1 MPPSTGSAVL
11 PPDRPGSPGSLIVSF
26 AGTYLRELGGRIAV
40 AALIDCLS
48 CVDLAGPS
56 VRQAIVRLK
65 SRGFLAADRSA
76 GTAGYRLTE
85 AGLRDLTTGDRRIFR
100 PSRATVEDG
109 WVIAVFSVPE
119 ADRHLRHDLRTELA
133 WLGFGTVSPGV
144 WIAPRP
150 LADPTRDLLTDAGLD
165 RYVTWFGA
173 QHLTAIDVADWWDL
187 DALRG
192 QYDTFLA
199 NHRAE
204 VASPALTDEQ
214 AFARHLRLIDEW
226 RLFPRL
232 DPGLPDS
239 LLPPDW
245 PARAAW
251 ELFETLHSRWS
262 TAGLRHVRSIVS

>member
-1 MPPSTGSAVL
+1 M
-11 PPDRPGSPGSLIVSF
+11 
-26 AGTYLRELGGRIAV
+26 
-40 AALIDCLS
+40 
-48 CVDLAGPS
+48 
-56 VRQAIVRLK
+56 
-65 SRGFLAADRSA
+65 
-76 GTAGYRLTE
+76 
-85 AGLRDLTTGDRRIFR
+85 
-100 PSRATVEDG
+100 
-109 WVIAVFSVPE
+109 
-119 ADRHLRHDLRTELA
+119 
-133 WLGFGTVSPGV
+133 
-144 WIAPRP
+144 
-150 LADPTRDLLTDAGLD
+150 
-165 RYVTWFGA
+165 
-173 QHLTAIDVADWWDL
+173 ADWWDL

-251 ELFETLHSRWS
+251 ELFDTLHSRWS